1 MKAGQIFKKV
11 KKDKRKSLLEFEARQ
26 VLEQYK
32 IPLAKWGLAKKVED
46 ATALSKKIGFPV
58 VLKIVSRDIIHK
70 TDMGGIFL
78 NLNSEKEVEQ
88 AFDQIIKNV
97 KKHNPKAR
105 IDGILVQKMIK
116 DGQEIIIGG
125 KKDPQF
131 GQVLVFGGGG
141 ILVELL
147 EDVAFRVVPV
157 SKKDAEEMMQETKFY
172 QILKGFRGK
181 RYDVNSVL
189 DILLKTSKLLEQNPG
204 IAELDLN
211 PVIVCQKNAFAVD
224 ARIAVE

>member
-1 MKAGQIFKKV
+1 MKPSQIFKKA

-26 VLEQYK
+26 VLGQYK
-32 IPLAKWGLAKKVED
+32 IPLAKWGLAKKVID
-46 ATALSKKIGFPV
+46 ATTLSKKIGFPV
-58 VLKIVSRDIIHK
+58 TLKIVSRDIVHK
-70 TDMGGIFL
+70 ADVGGVLL

-88 AFDQIIKNV
+88 AFNQIIKNV
-97 KKHNPKAR
+97 KKYKPKAR

-116 DGQEIIIGG
+116 DGQEIIVGG

-131 GQVLVFGGGG
+131 GQILMFGGGG
-141 ILVELL
+141 VLVELL

-157 SKKDAEEMMQETKFY
+157 SKKDADEMMQETKFY
-172 QILKGFRGK
+172 QILNGFRGK
-181 RYDVNSVL
+181 KYDVNSVL
-189 DILLKTSKLLEQNPG
+189 DILLKTSKLLEQNPE
-204 IAELDLN
+204 IIELDLN

>member
-1 MKAGQIFKKV
+1 MKPGQIFKKV

-32 IPLAKWGLAKKVED
+32 IPLAKWGLAKKVTD

-70 TDMGGIFL
+70 ADVGGIFL
-78 NLNSEKEVEQ
+78 NLNSEIEVEH
-88 AFDQIIKNV
+88 AFNQIIKNV
-97 KKHNPKAR
+97 KKHNPKTR
-105 IDGILVQKMIK
+105 IDGIIVQKMIK
-116 DGQEIIIGG
+116 DGQEIIVGG

-131 GQVLVFGGGG
+131 GQVLMFGGGG
-141 ILVELL
+141 AFVELL

-181 RYDVNSVL
+181 KYDVSSVL
-189 DILLKTSKLLEQNPG
+189 DILLKASKLLEQNPG
-204 IAELDLN
+204 ITELDLN
-211 PVIVCQKNAFAVD
+211 PVIVCQEKAFVVD